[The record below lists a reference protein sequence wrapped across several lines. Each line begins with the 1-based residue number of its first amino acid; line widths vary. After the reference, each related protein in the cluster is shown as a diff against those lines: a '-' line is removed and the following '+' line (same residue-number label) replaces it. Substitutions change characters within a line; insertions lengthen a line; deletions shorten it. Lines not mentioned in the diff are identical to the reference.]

1 MTTPLRRFD
10 GKNIIITGAASGI
23 GQASALRFA
32 EEGGNVALLDVN
44 DAGLASTAAQCAK
57 FGGKVFT
64 AHCDVSNYENVNA
77 AIDKAAEDLG
87 SVNVLAH
94 IAGVL
99 KTFHTHEMKVEDWH
113 RIVGI
118 NLHGTFYVN
127 QAALRHLLKNK
138 HSAIVNM
145 SSTSAIGKHPWM
157 AAYAASKGGVISFTR
172 SLYIEYAKQG
182 LRANC
187 LVGGGFTTGLHAEF
201 KIPEGGNPQLMAGA
215 MPLGRM
221 VGPEYAASVIVFLA
235 SDDARYINGTEIRAD
250 GGALS

>member
-1 MTTPLRRFD
+1 MTTALRRFD
-10 GKNIIITGAASGI
+10 GKNILITGAASGI
-23 GQASALRFA
+23 GRASAIRFA

-44 DAGLASTAAQCAK
+44 EAGLASTAAECQK
-57 FGGKVFT
+57 HGGKVFT
-64 AHCDVSNYENVNA
+64 TLCDVTSYENVNA
-77 AIDKAAEDLG
+77 AVDAGAEALG
-87 SVNVLAH
+87 GIHVLAH

-99 KTFHTHEMKVEDWH
+99 KTFHTHEMKPEDWH